1 MAQRSA
7 DLMVGVFMMAGIA
20 ALLFLALQVSGLTP
34 KSSSESYTLYAN
46 FNDAGGL
53 TPRAKVSMAGVT
65 IGNIRE
71 ITLNRETFQARVII
85 DVDASVDNIPSDSA
99 AVIRTSGLLGEQ
111 YIDVSVGG
119 DMESLA
125 DGDTFYSTQSAMNLE
140 RLISNFAS
148 GQSRVSPEQ

>member
-1 MAQRSA
+1 MAQRKA
-7 DLMVGVFMMAGIA
+7 DLIVGLFMVAGMA

-34 KSSSESYTLYAN
+34 KSTESSYTLYAN

-53 TPRAKVSMAGVT
+53 TRRAKVSMAGVT
-65 IGNIRE
+65 IGNIQD
-71 ITLNRETFQARVII
+71 ISLNRETFQARVAIS
-85 DVDASVDNIPSDSA
+85 VNASVDNIPADSA

-119 DMESLA
+119 DTASLS
-125 DGDTFYSTQSAMNLE
+125 DGDTFYTTQSAMNLE

-148 GQSRVSPEQ
+148 GQ

>member
-1 MAQRSA
+1 MAQRTT
-7 DLMVGVFMMAGIA
+7 DLVVGLFMVAGIA
-20 ALLFLALQVSGLTP
+20 ALLFLALQVSGLSP
-34 KSSSESYTLYAN
+34 KSSGDSYTLYAN

-53 TPRAKVSMAGVT
+53 TPRARVSMAGVT
-65 IGNIRE
+65 IGSIRE
-71 ITLNRETFQARVII
+71 ITLNHETFQARVAM
-85 DVDASVDNIPSDSA
+85 DVQSSVDNIPADSA

-125 DGDTFYSTQSAMNLE
+125 NGDTFYSTQSAMNLE

-148 GQSRVSPEQ
+148 GQLSE

>member
-1 MAQRSA
+1 MAQRKA
-7 DLMVGVFMMAGIA
+7 DLTVGLFMVAGIA

-34 KSSSESYTLYAN
+34 KSSDGTYTLYAN

-65 IGNIRE
+65 IGSIRD
-71 ITLNRETFQARVII
+71 ISLNRETFQARVAIE
-85 DVDASVDNIPSDSA
+85 VDASVDNIPADSA

-125 DGDTFYSTQSAMNLE
+125 DGDNFYTTQSAMNLE

-148 GQSRVSPEQ
+148 GQAGQ